1 MVQSGLVLSTIPHMA
16 RISNM
21 ILFGV
26 VFVLISCMLIINIH
40 LENIIVKWSLAFQI
54 QWGSRIISWNLNW
67 IPSLITGKIIFFE
80 SHKKTFILGK
90 MK

>member
-1 MVQSGLVLSTIPHMA
+1 MVTSPTLQSDLVLSTIPHMA

-40 LENIIVKWSLAFQI
+40 LENIIVKMESSISDTVGQQDYFLEFKLDT
-54 QWGSRIISWNLNW
+54 IINNR
-67 IPSLITGKIIFFE
+67 
-80 SHKKTFILGK
+80 
-90 MK
+90 

>member
-40 LENIIVKWSLAFQI
+40 LENIIVKMESSISDTVGQQDYFLEFKLDT
-54 QWGSRIISWNLNW
+54 IINNR
-67 IPSLITGKIIFFE
+67 
-80 SHKKTFILGK
+80 
-90 MK
+90 